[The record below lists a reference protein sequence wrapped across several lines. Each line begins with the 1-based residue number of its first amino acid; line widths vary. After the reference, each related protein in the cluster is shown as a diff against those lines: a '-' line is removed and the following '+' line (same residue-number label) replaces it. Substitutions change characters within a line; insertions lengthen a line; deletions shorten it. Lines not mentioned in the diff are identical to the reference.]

1 MPPPLCFRNAP
12 KADANSGRVWH
23 VSLDELTVLGII
35 LSAPGE
41 VLPWPRDREI
51 PAGGPPQRAT
61 NGLGRV
67 IWPGPTSYGLLE
79 NWRPRR
85 PVRIPNMQYSLSY
98 DQVLLSSLLQQ

>member
-61 NGLGRV
+61 NGPWARYLA
-67 IWPGPTSYGLLE
+67 GPHLV
-79 NWRPRR
+79 RPPRELA
-85 PVRIPNMQYSLSY
+85 P
-98 DQVLLSSLLQQ
+98 